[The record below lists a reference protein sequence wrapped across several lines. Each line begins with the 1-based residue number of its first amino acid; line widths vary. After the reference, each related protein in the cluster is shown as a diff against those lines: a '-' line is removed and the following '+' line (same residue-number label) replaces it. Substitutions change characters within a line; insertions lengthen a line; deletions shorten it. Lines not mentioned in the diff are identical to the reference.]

1 MKNNIQ
7 RERDSLKARLDGL
20 ERELFDSK
28 KLSNDQETGLREEI
42 ESLKRI
48 TAELRKHVGKE
59 CWTSLVYS
67 D

>member
-7 RERDSLKARLDGL
+7 RERDSLKTRLDSL

-28 KLSNDQETGLREEI
+28 KLSNDQEKGLREEI

-59 CWTSLVYS
+59 
-67 D
+67 